1 MATHVHFHDFLQ
13 SDRKPFNEANVKRSH
28 GKFSRTRGPGA
39 ENPGLKER
47 KPPGTAKAGV
57 HARPKQQPQPAS
69 RLQTIRQ
76 GAAAKVAQAL
86 QKAKQQAEGLGSEAF
101 AVPHDLKTLTEGF
114 DKSSSEPRR
123 KIGTQAAKNVGR
135 YLKEMSTELG
145 ETIYH
150 AGKGLTRIPQGIP
163 MLDKE
168 QEAWKSLGR
177 KFVISTLMRSM
188 DVAVP
193 GSGLLAE
200 AAGHAVGHVVGHVAQ
215 HVGEHAV
222 DHATQHVIEQI
233 AEHVTE
239 HAADEHLMKLGGTG
253 TRLAHRSILGS
264 GALFGRQRRLQ
275 QQRQMS
281 RHDHAYRDADP
292 SQEEIMKACA
302 DWLHTVA
309 ESIITAPIPMK
320 QILATMPKPNGKG
333 DKASPLFGGLGGNNP
348 FKDEGTSEGARKG
361 WLHRHGP
368 TRAKPELRKM
378 TRPAEPPKP
387 ETPKTR
393 ATFEQM
399 RARKDYVPPPMP
411 KAKSPQRVPNQP
423 HAPKPHE
430 QDILSRRAAA
440 PVTTERRSQA
450 PTPTLVQPLY
460 GQGEQKRTGST
471 RKSTQTPYKEIR
483 ENVSMTQREREGPAR
498 EQQASTAKSQ
508 IAELKALHGRRT
520 SLTPK
525 ETDRMNRLIK
535 EHGLGAIA
543 TPTAQGTAGPPKR
556 FLQQRGGRR
565 WLSRKR

>member
-1 MATHVHFHDFLQ
+1 MTTHVHFHDFLQ
-13 SDRKPFNEANVKRSH
+13 SDKKPFNEAQHKRNR
-28 GKFSRTRGPGA
+28 GKFATMQGPGA
-39 ENPGLKER
+39 QQKNPGLKER
-47 KPPGTAKAGV
+47 RPPGTAKQGV
-57 HARPKQQPQPAS
+57 HARPKEKPQPPS
-69 RLQTIRQ
+69 RLQTFRQ
-76 GAAAKVAQAL
+76 GAAAKVAAAV
-86 QKAKQQAEGLGSEAF
+86 QKARQQAEGLGSEAF
-101 AVPHDLKTLTEGF
+101 AVPGDLKTLTEGF
-114 DKSSSEPRR
+114 NQPGSEIRG

-177 KFVISTLMRSM
+177 KFVISTLLRSM
-188 DVAVP
+188 DLAVP
-193 GSGLLAE
+193 GSGVLAE

-222 DHATQHVIEQI
+222 DHATQHVIEHVAQ
-233 AEHVTE
+233 HVTE

-253 TRLAHRSILGS
+253 TRLAGRSILGR
-264 GALFGRQRRLQ
+264 GALFGRQRRLGQ
-275 QQRQMS
+275 QEQMS
-281 RHDHAYRDADP
+281 RHDHAFRDAEP

-302 DWLHTVA
+302 DWLNTVA
-309 ESIITAPIPMK
+309 KSIVTAPIPMK

-333 DKASPLFGGLGGNNP
+333 DKASPMFGGLGGNNP
-348 FKDEGTSEGARKG
+348 FKDDGTSEGAKKG
-361 WLHRHGP
+361 WMHRHGP
-368 TRAKPELRKM
+368 TKAKPELRKM

-387 ETPKTR
+387 ETKQTW
-393 ATFEQM
+393 EEM
-399 RARKDYVPPPMP
+399 RARRNYTPPPMP

-430 QDILSRRAAA
+430 QDVLSRRAAA
-440 PVTTERRSQA
+440 PLTTEKRSQA
-450 PTPTLVQPLY
+450 PATTGVRIQPIY
-460 GQGEQKRTGST
+460 GQGEQKRTEST

-498 EQQASTAKSQ
+498 ERQAATAKSQ
-508 IAELKALHGRRT
+508 VAELKELHGRRT

-535 EHGLGAIA
+535 EHGLGAMA
-543 TPTAQGTAGPPKR
+543 APTVTPSPPRR

-565 WLSRKR
+565 WLSRTR